1 MQTDLDLDNY
11 DKIERIDNI
20 VSEIHEM
27 RVVKEIVPNID
38 EHIEKITSQYRNEI
52 DNVFTIIKD
61 TFDFEKW
68 KKQKDSILDRFL
80 KGKKYNDIYATSQ
93 HVFLN
98 TTNDR
103 DRKVIEDI
111 NNFKYEHVG
120 NDMITLK
127 TANQVGQHLFAQAN
141 RVLNIGLYNLMEETK
156 IQTIMLGNTIE
167 IQEIRSIVEN
177 LRRIQNA
184 TIDLCINE
192 VKKLI
197 EGRIKLFLVS
207 VNDLIKINNFYEADE
222 KIKSIT
228 LVSNLLG
235 TFGTQYIFEQIEEL
249 NKNLDIVVSNV
260 VVKKYAEMDM
270 NEYTLNPS
278 KDIFDKLG
286 KVSDINP
293 RYAKPLDEIRR
304 SILTKFRI
312 ELDETKKKQPPNSD
326 NIHIRKFDSGVK
338 YLPEDMQETLKKDLQ
353 HCIVEIN
360 KNIEKHNSDLKAAC
374 DSRDLKRIKK
384 VIEDYQKFEGMQYY
398 ANKGGEY
405 VFQQTQDIT
414 SKINENLKEYK
425 IKEALNNIEIIS
437 KLINEDKNE
446 IGKHRDERYK
456 KFNEKFPILN
466 KAKVL
471 IDIVSYVENI
481 LNRFSTNIHLIR
493 KDYTEFNICYLN
505 FLSFRQEMTSIEYEI
520 KDKIGR
526 IEKIEIWARSAEHDL
541 TIENVTSMLIN
552 MNRTS
557 MDMPSF
563 KTKINERIDELLNYY
578 KTITNDNMVF
588 TKLGTLLNQDK
599 TEKRYEQFNKI
610 YQELIQQ
617 NLKSNMK
624 LDKLIETIKLIEEN
638 RKQEPNEIEWD
649 ADIRRKVPE
658 LAAHIFA
665 LWTLKNVE
673 HYFEADGLLNYIYYG
688 TFNKLCEDIINDNGD
703 IRQVVEQIISKD
715 SNIGMK
721 NIQNIKRAKILLI
734 DEVDIFFSQDF
745 YGNVY
750 TPTATLRDLIITSLV
765 HLIWKER
772 KSKLKLHRL
781 KTTNEYNEC
790 CNKYSN
796 WKLLFEEVM
805 KDMLFDVNNFESHGY
820 IVNRDKIGYIEQD
833 NIVYN
838 VAYGYKTLF
847 AYFYEYEK

>member
-68 KKQKDSILDRFL
+68 KKQKDSILGFSIAEKRISLFGCFKLDRFL

-425 IKEALNNIEIIS
+425 IKEALNNIEIIV
-437 KLINEDKNE
+437 
-446 IGKHRDERYK
+446 
-456 KFNEKFPILN
+456 N
-466 KAKVL
+466 K
-471 IDIVSYVENI
+471 
-481 LNRFSTNIHLIR
+481 
-493 KDYTEFNICYLN
+493 
-505 FLSFRQEMTSIEYEI
+505 
-520 KDKIGR
+520 
-526 IEKIEIWARSAEHDL
+526 
-541 TIENVTSMLIN
+541 
-552 MNRTS
+552 
-557 MDMPSF
+557 
-563 KTKINERIDELLNYY
+563 
-578 KTITNDNMVF
+578 
-588 TKLGTLLNQDK
+588 
-599 TEKRYEQFNKI
+599 
-610 YQELIQQ
+610 
-617 NLKSNMK
+617 NMK
-624 LDKLIETIKLIEEN
+624 KL
-638 RKQEPNEIEWD
+638 
-649 ADIRRKVPE
+649 
-658 LAAHIFA
+658 
-665 LWTLKNVE
+665 
-673 HYFEADGLLNYIYYG
+673 
-688 TFNKLCEDIINDNGD
+688 
-703 IRQVVEQIISKD
+703 
-715 SNIGMK
+715 
-721 NIQNIKRAKILLI
+721 
-734 DEVDIFFSQDF
+734 
-745 YGNVY
+745 
-750 TPTATLRDLIITSLV
+750 
-765 HLIWKER
+765 
-772 KSKLKLHRL
+772 
-781 KTTNEYNEC
+781 
-790 CNKYSN
+790 
-796 WKLLFEEVM
+796 
-805 KDMLFDVNNFESHGY
+805 
-820 IVNRDKIGYIEQD
+820 
-833 NIVYN
+833 
-838 VAYGYKTLF
+838 
-847 AYFYEYEK
+847 